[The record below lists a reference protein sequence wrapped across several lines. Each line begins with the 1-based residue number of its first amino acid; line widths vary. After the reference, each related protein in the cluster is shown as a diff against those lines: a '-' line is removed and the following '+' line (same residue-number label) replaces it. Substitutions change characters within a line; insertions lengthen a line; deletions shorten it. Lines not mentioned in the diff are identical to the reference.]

1 MLYLF
6 TNSEPYA
13 GLPYEKISEECRKVK
28 NVAVDLL
35 DKAPNLPPSLLS
47 FVKECINP
55 DPTKRSGSGGLS
67 PFNMIL
73 KMQKP
78 FERIL
83 SDYLDMTRGE
93 AINAWNSPNNVIT
106 FQEFCAGWGFQFGVA
121 LNPQQQ
127 MMLRA
132 LMEVKMD
139 EKDAIATVKKD
150 KFEQLLT
157 WFGPVKKA
165 TLSEVWS
172 FMTTLLSKCKWF
184 HGAIDAGEAKNRLR
198 AKNGDKNYLVR
209 LNTGVGEDKS
219 DPFILVYRKDNKTFD
234 VGFKPKFSV
243 DPALEIK
250 GVLDRKKIAD
260 FLVCDNSR
268 STNFDRPFDTG
279 NKAHVGSGYT
289 TDNTVTVPLDID
301 D

>member
-13 GLPYEKISEECRKVK
+13 GLPYEKISDECRKAK
-28 NVAVDLL
+28 NAAVDLL
-35 DKAPNLPPSLLS
+35 DKAPNLPASLLS
-47 FVKECINP
+47 FVKDCINP

-93 AINAWNSPNNVIT
+93 AINAWNSPNSVIT
-106 FQEFCAGWGFQFGVA
+106 FQEFCAGWSVQFGVS
-121 LNPQQQ
+121 LNQQQQ

-132 LMEVKMD
+132 LMDVKMD
-139 EKDAIATVKKD
+139 EKESIATVKKE

-165 TLSEVWS
+165 TLSNVWT
-172 FMTTLLSKCKWF
+172 FMAALLSKCMWF
-184 HGAIDAGEAKNRLR
+184 HGAIDASEAKNRLR
-198 AKNGDKNYLVR
+198 AKAGDKNYLVR
-209 LNTGVGEDKS
+209 LNTGANEDKS
-219 DPFILVYRKDNKTFD
+219 DPFIFVYRKDSKTFD

-243 DPALEIK
+243 DPQLAITEMF
-250 GVLDRKKIAD
+250 KKKE
-260 FLVCDNSR
+260 N
-268 STNFDRPFDTG
+268 
-279 NKAHVGSGYT
+279 
-289 TDNTVTVPLDID
+289 
-301 D
+301 